1 MARLGATR
9 CLPGVPDPPSCLLR
23 ERLPLISEQAAAQE
37 SQPHEYAHYREGAP
51 MRVTMAVHPDE
62 LRRDRGR
69 GEAGFARGS
78 RTRSG
83 WRGGEHRR

>member
-1 MARLGATR
+1 
-9 CLPGVPDPPSCLLR
+9 
-23 ERLPLISEQAAAQE
+23 
-37 SQPHEYAHYREGAP
+37 